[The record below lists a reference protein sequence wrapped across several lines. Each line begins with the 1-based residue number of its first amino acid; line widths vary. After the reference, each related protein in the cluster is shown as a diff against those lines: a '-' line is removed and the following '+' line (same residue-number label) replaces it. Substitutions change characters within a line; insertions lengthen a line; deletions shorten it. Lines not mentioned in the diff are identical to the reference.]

1 MRARSRRLA
10 NDFVSINALERLW
23 TLRIL
28 IPMGALKRL
37 VRETVGN
44 HEVFTALGVGD
55 AALDEFIDPERYK
68 FLQPRVTRAWRDAE
82 AVAHKVQ
89 APEVLRNNLRR
100 LATSFGFDSADIR
113 LLEWGCLISTSTVL
127 SEAVSA
133 LGSFTAQGAVDAL
146 ARILDLSRSKVQL
159 ALGRGGALAQ
169 SGLLCLEM
177 GDAQTLGSKI
187 ALLNQALVDALFL
200 PDVTPLQLMR
210 GSVRAGPAPNLALD
224 DYPHLEPDLAALRP
238 YLRQAIDHHRPG
250 VNVLFYGPPGTGK
263 TELARV
269 LACDLGS
276 ELLEVVSE
284 DDDGDLITAVQR
296 VQAYNAAQRLLARS
310 RSLVLFDECSDAFA
324 DSGPGSWSRHLGRPL
339 RGGKGWFIQTL
350 ERNPVPT
357 FWLTNDVSTMD
368 PALLRRFDIV
378 VEMDVP
384 PRAVR
389 HKIARSCC
397 GAVASPETV
406 DLLADSE
413 ALAPAVMTRAA
424 SVMSQL
430 AAEGAAQSTDATLLR
445 LVNQTLRAQGHAEV
459 RAKDPTRLPEIYEPS
474 LVNADTDLVALQQ
487 GIRRAGAA
495 RLCLYG
501 PPGTGKSAYARWL
514 ARELGRPL
522 HLRRASDLISMWV
535 GQTEKSIAKAF
546 REAEQEGAVLV
557 LDEVDGFL
565 RDRRSAQRSWE
576 VTEVNEM
583 LTQME
588 SFAGV
593 FVATTNLIEDLDPAS
608 LRRFDLKA
616 RFDHLRPQQ
625 SSELLMRHC
634 QALQLD
640 GPSEEDIGRISQLA
654 TLTPGDFAAVV
665 RRHAFQPLATAG
677 AMLDALAAECSLKSG
692 GRQAIGFVTQ

>member
-1 MRARSRRLA
+1 MRKPTSLF
-10 NDFVSINALERLW
+10 DDESGHLSALERLW
-23 TLRIL
+23 ALRL
-28 IPMGALKRL
+28 LVPLGALKRL
-37 VRETVGN
+37 VTETIGN
-44 HEVFTALGVGD
+44 HEAFIAVGAGD
-55 AALDEFIDPERYK
+55 PALDQLNDVDRYK
-68 FLQPRVTRAWRDAE
+68 RLVPRVTALWRKAE
-82 AVAHKVQ
+82 ASADR
-89 APEVLRNNLRR
+89 ATPPEVLTVNLKKLGATLGLDGTDIQLLQWACLVASSPM
-100 LATSFGFDSADIR
+100 LAEIAGSIGNVAAGAAMAA
-113 LLEWGCLISTSTVL
+113 LAKVL
-127 SEAVSA
+127 DLPLV
-133 LGSFTAQGAVDAL
+133 QVQRAL
-146 ARILDLSRSKVQL
+146 ARGGTL
-159 ALGRGGALAQ
+159 AH
-169 SGLLCLEM
+169 SGLLRLEM
-177 GDAQTLGSKI
+177 GDRQRLHEKI
-187 ALLNQALVDALFL
+187 QLLSPEFVDAIAT
-200 PDVTPLQLMR
+200 PDVAPLQLIR
-210 GSVRAGPAPNLALD
+210 GSVRPGLQPTLSLQD
-224 DYPHLEPDLAALRP
+224 FPHLEPDLASLRP
-238 YLRQAIDHHRPG
+238 YLRQALDERNAG

-269 LACDLGS
+269 LARDLGS

-284 DDDGDLITAVQR
+284 DDDGDLITAAQR

-339 RGGKGWFIQTL
+339 RGGKGWFNQTL

-368 PALLRRFDIV
+368 PSLLRRFDIV
-378 VEMDVP
+378 VEMGVP

-445 LVNQTLRAQGHAEV
+445 LVNQTLRVQGHAEV

-535 GQTEKSIAKAF
+535 GQTEKNIAKAF

-593 FVATTNLIEDLDPAS
+593 FVATTNLMEDLDPAS

-625 SSELLMRHC
+625 SSELLLRHC

-692 GRQAIGFVTQ
+692 GRQGIGFVIQ

>member
-1 MRARSRRLA
+1 M
-10 NDFVSINALERLW
+10 
-23 TLRIL
+23 
-28 IPMGALKRL
+28 
-37 VRETVGN
+37 
-44 HEVFTALGVGD
+44 ALGAGD
-55 AALDEFIDPERYK
+55 PVLDELNDVERYK
-68 FLQPRVTRAWRDAE
+68 RLLPRVTALWRQAESNARRTRPPRA
-82 AVAHKVQ
+82 
-89 APEVLRNNLRR
+89 LSTNLDR
-100 LATSFGFDSADIR
+100 LAATLGLGDTDIR
-113 LLEWGCLISTSTVL
+113 LLQWACLVASSPILAEIAGSIGNFAAGGAMAVL
-127 SEAVSA
+127 AKV
-133 LGSFTAQGAVDAL
+133 LGLPQVQVQRAL
-146 ARILDLSRSKVQL
+146 A
-159 ALGRGGALAQ
+159 RGGALAH
-169 SGLLCLEM
+169 SGLLRLEI
-177 GDAQTLGSKI
+177 GDRQRLHEKI
-187 ALLNQALVDALFL
+187 QLLSPEFVDAIAT
-200 PDVTPLQLMR
+200 PDVAPLQLIR
-210 GSVRAGPAPNLALD
+210 GSVRPGPQPTLSVQD
-224 DYPHLEPDLAALRP
+224 FPHLEPDLASLRP
-238 YLRQAIDHHRPG
+238 YLRQALDERNAG

-263 TELARV
+263 TELARA
-269 LACDLGS
+269 LARELGS

-284 DDDGDLITAVQR
+284 DDDGDLITAAQR

-310 RSLVLFDECSDAFA
+310 RSLMLFDECSDAFA
-324 DSGPGSWSRHLGRPL
+324 ESGPGSWSRHLGRPL
-339 RGGKGWFIQTL
+339 RGGKGWFNQTL

-389 HKIARSCC
+389 HKIAQSCC

-430 AAEGAAQSTDATLLR
+430 AAETAAKSTDATLLR
-445 LVNQTLRAQGHAEV
+445 LVNQTLRVQGHAEV
-459 RAKDPTRLPEIYEPS
+459 RARDPTRLPETYEPS

-593 FVATTNLIEDLDPAS
+593 FVATTNLMEDLDPAS

-625 SSELLMRHC
+625 SSDLLLRHC

-640 GPSEEDIGRISQLA
+640 GPSEEDIGRISQLVR
-654 TLTPGDFAAVV
+654 LTPGDFASVV
-665 RRHAFQPLATAG
+665 RQHAFHPFTTAG
-677 AMLDALAAECSLKSG
+677 TMLDALAVECSLKSG